1 MSRYRNIFFFFLCTL
16 LLWPPDPAS
25 AQNARVVDRI
35 EITSTWSELAGGP
48 KKIHKGSNPSAPNEP
63 ASTHLVIHKGKDKDQ
78 EKDKYYLADKVV
90 DTGLIAALAKAL
102 SAPPNPEL
110 KVDDLG
116 VTAAWLKAHDA
127 AVVQHF
133 AGTRVN
139 GAPIHAAMLEA
150 TFADPVTVNKVV
162 PSLFDKR
169 HYVCADCSRPVLSVK
184 VVVSFDDFTN
194 LEAKSS
200 SPFPDMLPWQLSGTA
215 TEATAYNADISRSI
229 AALMPQN
236 STNRSRLS
244 GEDFA
249 IELGGAVMTL
259 VERQA
264 QLLDVE
270 GKTGGTFHELRS
282 RYSIES
288 ASIDNFEDP
297 VLRAPE
303 ATAVDAPEG
312 QNLHLLLQVS
322 DPPHNFFQDEVALPF
337 TNGNVVGADKFLQ
350 DGPQF
355 EKLVLSVPWLN
366 HYAQAHP
373 DVRFRLSFVHSTSF
387 SDVAIRVFAADMHES
402 GRDKVTPEVE
412 AAKGGVALLV
422 VGVGAEESDWLVF
435 PDQHMVLWRFF
446 QSSSGKTSL
455 LKWGPASFAAKP
467 CAKLRNNSLHCVG
480 AEISPDGKLQH
491 AE

>member
-1 MSRYRNIFFFFLCTL
+1 MSRSCNIFFFFLCTL
-16 LLWPPDPAS
+16 PLWPACPAC
-25 AQNARVVDRI
+25 AQNSRAVDRI
-35 EITSTWSELAGGP
+35 DITSTYSEIGAVR
-48 KKIHKGSNPSAPNEP
+48 KIHKSPNPSAPGEP
-63 ASTHLVIHKGKDKDQ
+63 ASTHLVIHKNG
-78 EKDKYYLADKVV
+78 DKYYLADKVI
-90 DTGLIAALAKAL
+90 DAGLVAALVKAL

-116 VTAAWLKAHDA
+116 VTAAWLKAHGA

-133 AGTRVN
+133 AGTRIN
-139 GAPIHAAMLEA
+139 GAPIHTAMLEA

-184 VVVSFDDFTN
+184 VTVSFDDFTN

-200 SPFPDMLPWQLSGTA
+200 SRFPYMLPWQLSGTA
-215 TEATAYNADISRSI
+215 TEATAYNADVSRAI
-229 AALMPQN
+229 AALMPEN

-244 GEDFA
+244 GEEFA
-249 IELGGAVMTL
+249 TELGGAVMTL
-259 VERQA
+259 VEHQA

-288 ASIDNFEDP
+288 ASIDNHEDP

-337 TNGNVVGADKFLQ
+337 TNGNVVGTDKFLL

-366 HYAQAHP
+366 QYAKAHP
-373 DVRFRLSFVHSTSF
+373 DVPFRLSFVHTTSF
-387 SDVAIRVFAADMHES
+387 SDVAMRVFAADMQEIA
-402 GRDKVTPEVE
+402 RDKVMPEVE

-422 VGVGAEESDWLVF
+422 VGFGAEESDWLVF
-435 PDQHMVLWRFF
+435 PDQHMLLWRFF
-446 QSSSGKTSL
+446 QTPASGKPSL
-455 LKWGPASFAAKP
+455 LKWGPASFGAKP
-467 CAKLRNNSLHCVG
+467 CAKLRNNFLHCVG
-480 AEISPDGKLQH
+480 AEISPDGKLQKS
-491 AE
+491 E